1 VYYKDVEAALRMP
14 GNSFNY
20 HPRTR
25 LIFGEGVL
33 DSLGELVKEFG
44 GKHVLLVTDGGVAK
58 AGHAARAEQ
67 TLAKAGIGV
76 LLFDKVRENPST
88 RQVAECVAFARTQ
101 NIDFI
106 VGLGGGSSMDTAKGT
121 NFILTNGGKMS
132 DYWGVNKARK
142 PMLPLIAIPTTAGTG
157 SECQSYALIADEDT
171 HQKMACGDDKAYACA
186 ALLDPVL
193 TLSQPP
199 RVTANTGI
207 DTVTHALESHVTSK
221 RTPISQLF
229 SRESWKLAESS
240 LDTVISEPQNLHA
253 RGQMLLASAYGGT
266 AIAQSMLGA
275 VHSAANPLTAHFNIV
290 HGQAVGIMLPH
301 VIRFNSRDPQAMAHY
316 VDLAAT
322 AGLARRGDDPEQ
334 SLSTILARIVA
345 LLAAA
350 EIPDSLKDCGV
361 PRDKLSSLAE
371 EASRQWTATFNP
383 AKISAADFKALYE
396 AAWESRRQTLKI
408 PAGAASERK
417 DDA

>member
-1 VYYKDVEAALRMP
+1 
-14 GNSFNY
+14 
-20 HPRTR
+20 
-25 LIFGEGVL
+25 
-33 DSLGELVKEFG
+33 
-44 GKHVLLVTDGGVAK
+44 
-58 AGHAARAEQ
+58 
-67 TLAKAGIGV
+67 
-76 LLFDKVRENPST
+76 
-88 RQVAECVAFARTQ
+88 
-101 NIDFI
+101 
-106 VGLGGGSSMDTAKGT
+106 
-121 NFILTNGGKMS
+121 
-132 DYWGVNKARK
+132 
-142 PMLPLIAIPTTAGTG
+142 
-157 SECQSYALIADEDT
+157 
-171 HQKMACGDDKAYACA
+171 
-186 ALLDPVL
+186 
-193 TLSQPP
+193 
-199 RVTANTGI
+199 
-207 DTVTHALESHVTSK
+207 
-221 RTPISQLF
+221 LF